1 MPSAPLELAADAHIP
16 WLYALGIT
24 LTIVSAIAIAGWLLA
39 RRRYH
44 DLQAEKAR
52 SEERF
57 ALVADAL
64 PGTLY
69 SYTVFSD
76 GSRRMEYV
84 SSQLD
89 QWAQRF
95 PAMAALLP
103 LRPGAANAL
112 MDPAV
117 AAEARRLAL
126 DAIHPDDLPTYRVAI
141 QNARDT
147 FTRFTAEYRLKDV
160 QGVYRWLY
168 TTANPRRIPN
178 GITWEALTLDIDT
191 ERTLREA
198 ATQSEARFRRLI
210 EAAPFTAIQFYDR
223 QGHVTL
229 WNDASEKMYGWT
241 RQQALGKS
249 IGTLMLNTAQAAE
262 FQLELDR
269 LAAGGIP
276 GQPVELPY
284 RTASGSVGTL
294 ISSIFALPTADAS
307 PPTEF
312 ACMDL
317 DITPMAQAIET
328 RNKVQDQLALTLE
341 ASHTGTWRVN
351 IADDTVIADETVIA
365 LFGLTDRIKPNTP
378 TPNAQFFAT
387 IASEDL
393 PAIRRAWDDAI
404 AGPGPYAVQFRTR
417 FGTTERWISGRG
429 RVIRN
434 ASGHPVE
441 VVGVSVDITDLKLA
455 EAQRQQALITLERAK
470 RLEALGMLAA
480 GVAHDFNNILTSIAG
495 NAALARQAT
504 VPSLASHH
512 LDLIEHAA
520 HQAGT
525 LTNQLLRQSADAP
538 AAPLTPA
545 TCDTILHEC
554 VDVARTTIG
563 RPVAV
568 RITLAQDAPPIAAL
582 PADFRQIALNLI
594 INANEAARQAGPDA
608 DIRIDY
614 TLVQFD
620 HPRVTTGLHA
630 VTLAPGRYAALQVS
644 DTGVGMDEPTRQRI
658 FEPFFSTKTS
668 GRGLGL
674 SVVAA
679 IVHKL
684 GGTIDVASTPGQ
696 GTTFRVLLPAAS
708 AAQPLPAPAPP
719 IPAPPQPA
727 LAPTRVLIVDDD
739 DLVRDVITRA
749 LKQAGFE
756 LIVCNSGVSAIN
768 TLRAAHPASTPHA
781 ALIDLS
787 MPELNGIDTLHALRK
802 LQPGLP
808 AAIVSGYLDPDTKRQ
823 LETLKHTT
831 FLPKPFRLTD
841 LPAIIAR
848 LTTPTAAQ

>member
-1 MPSAPLELAADAHIP
+1 MPPITLVLATEAHVP

-57 ALVADAL
+57 NLVADAL

-69 SYTVFSD
+69 AYSVFDD
-76 GSRRMEYV
+76 GTRRMEYV
-84 SSQLD
+84 SSQLE

-103 LRPGAANAL
+103 LRPSAANAL

-117 AAEARRLAL
+117 AAEAKRLAL
-126 DAIHPDDLPTYRVAI
+126 EAMHPDDLPAYGAAI
-141 QNARDT
+141 LNARNNL
-147 FTRFTAEYRLKDV
+147 TRFTAEYRLKDAK
-160 QGVYRWLY
+160 GVYRWLY
-168 TTANPRRIPN
+168 TTANPRRIPG
-178 GITWEALTLDIDT
+178 GITWEALTLDIDQ
-191 ERTLREA
+191 ERTLRET
-198 ATQSEARFRRLI
+198 ATQTEARFRRLI

-223 QGHVTL
+223 QGRVTL
-229 WNDASEKMYGWT
+229 WNDASENMYGWT
-241 RQQALGKS
+241 RQHALGQS
-249 IGTLMLNTAQAAE
+249 IGDLMLTPDQARE
-262 FQLELDR
+262 FRSELDR
-269 LAAGGIP
+269 LAAGGAP
-276 GQPVELPY
+276 GQPVELTY
-284 RTASGSVGTL
+284 RTASGRVGTL
-294 ISSIFALPTADAS
+294 ISSIFALPTADGS

-351 IADDTVIADETVIA
+351 IAENTVLADETIIA
-365 LFGLTDRIKPNTP
+365 LFGLTDRVRPNTP
-378 TPNAQFFAT
+378 TPNEDFFST
-387 IASEDL
+387 IAPEDV
-393 PAIRRAWDDAI
+393 PAVRRAWDDAI

-417 FGTTERWISGRG
+417 FGNTERWISGRG
-429 RVIRN
+429 RVLRD
-434 ASGHPVE
+434 ASGQPIE
-441 VVGVSVDITDLKLA
+441 VLGVSVDITDLKLA

-470 RLEALGMLAA
+470 RFEALGMLAA

-495 NAALARQAT
+495 NAALARQSTTPA
-504 VPSLASHH
+504 LASHH

-525 LTNQLLRQSADAP
+525 LTTQLLRQSTDAP
-538 AAPLTPA
+538 ASPLPPDN
-545 TCDTILHEC
+545 CNTILHEC

-563 RPVAV
+563 RPVSV
-568 RITLAQDAPPIAAL
+568 NITLDPDAPPIAAL

-594 INANEAARQAGPDA
+594 INANEAARQAGPHA
-608 DIRIDY
+608 DVRIDY

-708 AAQPLPAPAPP
+708 PSQPQPAPQPQP
-719 IPAPPQPA
+719 STAPPQH
-727 LAPTRVLIVDDD
+727 TSETKRILIVDDD
-739 DLVRDVITRA
+739 DLVRDVIARA
-749 LKQAGFE
+749 LQRAGFE
-756 LIVCNSGVSAIN
+756 LIVCNSGISAIN
-768 TLRAAHPASTPHA
+768 TLRAATPASSPHA

-787 MPELNGIDTLHALRK
+787 MPELNGIDTLHALRT
-802 LQPGLP
+802 LQPSLP

-823 LETLKHTT
+823 LQTLKHTI

-848 LTTPTAAQ
+848 LTSPATP